1 MVTLVWS
8 SEAVFRSFQRRS
20 GQGQAKKGQI
30 FKFLNVD
37 KKGIYLDQFW
47 LRNLMV
53 SFVFPY
59 DPQKNRDSHLVEL
72 LILRLLVFSICVFI
86 KNCVFH
92 RPAKFDQF
100 STKNGV

>member
-20 GQGQAKKGQI
+20 GQGQVKKGQI
-30 FKFLNVD
+30 FKFINVD

-53 SFVFPY
+53 SFVFAY
-59 DPQKNRDSHLVEL
+59 GTQKLQKSHLKKSRHKWVCFRRQKHSIWGSKIEL
-72 LILRLLVFSICVFI
+72 L
-86 KNCVFH
+86 
-92 RPAKFDQF
+92 
-100 STKNGV
+100 T

>member
-20 GQGQAKKGQI
+20 GQGQVKKGQI
-30 FKFLNVD
+30 FKFINVD

-53 SFVFPY
+53 SFVF
-59 DPQKNRDSHLVEL
+59 
-72 LILRLLVFSICVFI
+72 CV
-86 KNCVFH
+86 
-92 RPAKFDQF
+92 RPPEV
-100 STKNGV
+100 TKIAFEKMTSYGLFPTKKAETSFYRSPK

>member
-20 GQGQAKKGQI
+20 GQGQVKKVKF
-30 FKFLNVD
+30 FKFINVD

-53 SFVFPY
+53 SFVFAY
-59 DPQKNRDSHLVEL
+59 DAQKLQKSHLE
-72 LILRLLVFSICVFI
+72 
-86 KNCVFH
+86 K
-92 RPAKFDQF
+92 
-100 STKNGV
+100 